1 MKYIF
6 ILTVFIIFQT
16 ASASEFEQTMEQ
28 AIAGNAA
35 AQYNIGVMYASGLG
49 VERDYVQ
56 AIEWLGKAALQ
67 GDSEAQTNLG
77 AMYAYGQGVP
87 TNHIEA
93 IQWFR
98 MAAKNGVGF
107 AQYNLGM
114 QYFFGK
120 GIPVDKIRGVSW
132 FILAAKQGD
141 ADASNNLTI
150 IKKEM
155 ASNHYSEAQA
165 LAAKCY
171 ESNYKDCD

>member
-1 MKYIF
+1 MRYIF
-6 ILTVFIIFQT
+6 ILTALIIFQS
-16 ASASEFEQTMEQ
+16 ASASEFDQTMDQ
-28 AIAGNAA
+28 AIEGNVA
-35 AQYNIGVMYASGLG
+35 AQYNIGVMYASGIG

-67 GDSEAQTNLG
+67 GDPEAQVNLG
-77 AMYAYGQGVP
+77 SMYAYGQGVP

-120 GIPVDKIRGVSW
+120 GIPADKIRGVSW
-132 FILAAKQGD
+132 FMLAAKQGD
-141 ADASNNLTI
+141 TDASNNLEI
-150 IKKEM
+150 LKKEISPM
-155 ASNHYSEAQA
+155 QYSQAQA

-171 ESNYKDCD
+171 ESDYKDCD